1 MCGGVWKFLLVCV
14 RSTQAIACN
23 AKSEFSDSPLLE
35 LRHIGF
41 FSESV
46 PEAYI
51 FPVTPLTT
59 LPPHS
64 SHSLVHRLR
73 GRSRPMGLLSDLA
86 SHSKL
91 KRMLVISG
99 IILAVCLMLFLLLT
113 MPAVCIG
120 VCAATGHTL
129 VSACFISGCVEC
141 HPS

>member
-41 FSESV
+41 FSEY
-46 PEAYI
+46 PRPI
-51 FPVTPLTT
+51 FFQSTT